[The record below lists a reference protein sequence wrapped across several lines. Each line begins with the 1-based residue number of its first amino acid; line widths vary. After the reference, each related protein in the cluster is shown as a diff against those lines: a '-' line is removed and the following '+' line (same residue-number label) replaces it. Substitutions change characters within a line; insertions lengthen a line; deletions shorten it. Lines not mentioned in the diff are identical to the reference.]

1 MYKLVKLVRKIFIDE
16 NKYCPQ
22 VFLEEC
28 LYKY

>member
-1 MYKLVKLVRKIFIDE
+1 MYKLVILVRTIFIDE

-28 LYKY
+28 SYKY